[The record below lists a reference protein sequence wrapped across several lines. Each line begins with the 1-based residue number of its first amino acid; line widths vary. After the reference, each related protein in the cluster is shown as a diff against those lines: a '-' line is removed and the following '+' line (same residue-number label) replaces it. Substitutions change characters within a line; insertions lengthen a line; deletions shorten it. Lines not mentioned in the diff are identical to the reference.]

1 VSSSGRIV
9 ATVCLLAAA
18 ACGPYSDDSQSAAG
32 SGAPA
37 DGNAPDAGGAQNPA
51 PAAGPAGGQQ
61 PQQLLVVHDLH
72 ADSLSAAVV
81 YAHDVHAKE
90 MHYSNLVT
98 IRDSDLPTSGNQDM
112 KDAGAVSAN
121 EVHAHLV
128 HVDLLQVGTL
138 YVVKKPK

>member
-1 VSSSGRIV
+1 MTSSRRIV
-9 ATVCLLAAA
+9 AAVCLLAAA

-32 SGAPA
+32 SSAPA
-37 DGNAPDAGGAQNPA
+37 DGNASDAGGAQNP
-51 PAAGPAGGQQ
+51 GPAGGQQ
-61 PQQLLVVHDLH
+61 PQQLLAVHDLH

-128 HVDLLQVGTL
+128 DVDLLRVGTL